1 MEAKIYYNF
10 RLFILIGSY
19 NRIIF
24 YDKIPFDPFVLRFS
38 FMHFTS
44 TTFILFFLIFFVL
57 YWASPKRGIKN
68 LLFLI
73 ASYLFYGW
81 FHPWY
86 CLVLATTTLLDF
98 LISLGITRKVWS
110 KKTLVFLSFIVNFGT
125 LIFFKYNDFFLLEIQ
140 NSLIQ
145 LGIDYQLATLR
156 IIFPLGLS
164 FYALKKFAY
173 ILDVARQNIA
183 IEKNVINF
191 GLFVAFFPQI
201 TSGPIDRAQNLLPQI
216 QGERRWNRALFE
228 NAWPL
233 ILMGFFKKL
242 VIADSLAVV
251 VDKIFTLQQPSILL
265 TLIGAFGFTFQLLAD
280 FSAYTDLS
288 RGISFLLGFHTPENF
303 KSPYLSI
310 TPTDFWN
317 RWHITLSEWLRD
329 YIFFP
334 ARRVCLRI
342 KSRAS
347 KQIALFVPPL
357 ITMLASGF
365 WHGTGWT
372 YIVWGFYYGLLI
384 VLYQMVGFGGAWK
397 PNNRFK
403 LATARI
409 LMFGLI
415 VFGWLI
421 FRSPSIEWL
430 VNIGRHSQ
438 FIQSDNEIFVAAA
451 SLSTI
456 IGYII
461 PLLIKRS
468 IDAMKISAVRNW
480 AEPLFYAVALTVTVI
495 YINSSTPDF
504 IYFQF

>member
-1 MEAKIYYNF
+1 M
-10 RLFILIGSY
+10 
-19 NRIIF
+19 
-24 YDKIPFDPFVLRFS
+24 
-38 FMHFTS
+38 
-44 TTFILFFLIFFVL
+44 
-57 YWASPKRGIKN
+57 
-68 LLFLI
+68 
-73 ASYLFYGW
+73 
-81 FHPWY
+81 
-86 CLVLATTTLLDF
+86 
-98 LISLGITRKVWS
+98 
-110 KKTLVFLSFIVNFGT
+110 
-125 LIFFKYNDFFLLEIQ
+125 IFFKYNDFFLLEIQ
-140 NSLIQ
+140 NALIQ
-145 LGIDYQLATLR
+145 LGIDYQLTTLH

-164 FYALKKFAY
+164 FYTLKKFAY
-173 ILDVARQNIA
+173 ILDVARQNIVP
-183 IEKNVINF
+183 ETNFINF
-191 GLFVAFFPQI
+191 ALFVAFFPQI
-201 TSGPIDRAQNLLPQI
+201 TSGPIDRAQNLLSQI
-216 QGERRWNRALFE
+216 QSERKWSRSLFN

-265 TLIGAFGFTFQLLAD
+265 VLIGAFGFTFQLLTD

-288 RGISFLLGFHTPENF
+288 RGISFLLGFRTPENF

-334 ARRVCLRI
+334 VRRLCLRI

-347 KQIALFVPPL
+347 KQIALIVPPL

-372 YIVWGFYYGLLI
+372 YIVWGVYYGLLI
-384 VLYQMVGFGGAWK
+384 VIYQIAGFGGAWK

-403 LATARI
+403 LAAAWM

-415 VFGWLI
+415 MFGWLI

-438 FIQSDNEIFVAAA
+438 FVQSSNEIFVAVA

-456 IGYII
+456 TGYIA
-461 PLLIKRS
+461 PLLIKHFV
-468 IDAMKISAVRNW
+468 DAIKKDAIRNW
-480 AEPLFYAVALTVTVI
+480 VEPLFYAVALTATVV